1 MQFINDNYGD
11 LKNLNGSRCK
21 TLQTAGEPRRF
32 ALYFIA
38 DLALSY
44 RLNAVFGLFLLRAQS
59 STQNYSFIILNS
71 HSFPSTFKNLCF
83 PL

>member
-1 MQFINDNYGD
+1 LQFINDNYGD

-38 DLALSY
+38 DLTFSY
-44 RLNAVFGLFLLRAQS
+44 RLNAVCSVFPLRHSDFYNQGYQFKNTIFLADWLKFL
-59 STQNYSFIILNS
+59 YFII
-71 HSFPSTFKNLCF
+71 
-83 PL
+83 